1 MIVIINEQTEKQ
13 KKDYIKIDKWDT
25 WSADTTLSRIITPL
39 LIQLKADKHGAPS
52 VDNEDVPEHLRAT
65 EDDLKKFNSNG
76 TVDSNWFNRYD
87 YILDEIIWGMNEIA
101 TNKPGQSDFFDHSE
115 VNNNDELMVQ
125 INTIKLDKDGL
136 KKYEDRLQN
145 SCLLFGKYFQSLWT

>member
-39 LIQLKADKHGAPS
+39 LIQLKADKHGAPL
-52 VDNEDVPEHLRAT
+52 VDNEDVPEYLRAT
-65 EDDLKKFNSNG
+65 KDDFKKFKFDGS
-76 TVDSNWFNRYD
+76 TDPNWFNRYD

-101 TNKPGQSDFFDHSE
+101 TNKPGQSKFFDHSE
-115 VNNNDELMVQ
+115 VNNNDELMIQ
-125 INTIKLDKDGL
+125 INAIKLDEKGL